1 MEVLVV
7 VISTQVEVLEEL
19 VTPKPIPLVIL
30 EIGVGAKVTLIDNI
44 THAFEVFKILDMI
57 LKDTL
62 VAKGQGSQ
70 PVPLVEL
77 VDTTCE

>member
-1 MEVLVV
+1 M
-7 VISTQVEVLEEL
+7 EEL

-30 EIGVGAKVTLIDNI
+30 EIRVGAKVTLIDNI
-44 THAFEVFKILDMI
+44 THAFEVLKILDMI
-57 LKDTL
+57 LKDTP

-70 PVPLVEL
+70 LVPLVEP